1 MERTRTPSSSGLIV
15 LYIPVGDVS
24 ASAIGSSLRYI
35 VRGLHGSGISRW
47 PTDAIIR
54 SLPASVWQGFSQE
67 LDGITQNNGGKTS
80 TYKDNTF
87 YFI

>member
-35 VRGLHGSGISRW
+35 VRGLGSGISRW
-47 PTDAIIR
+47 PLDR
-54 SLPASVWQGFSQE
+54 CHNSLLALQCVARV
-67 LDGITQNNGGKTS
+67 
-80 TYKDNTF
+80 
-87 YFI
+87 